1 MNRRPVVYLT
11 PEGYEALKREL
22 EYLTTVR
29 RQEVAQRLHNALEEG
44 ELIENAELEEARRE
58 QSFVEGR
65 ILELQEKLRN
75 AEIIPTE
82 RENTGYVTLGSRVKI
97 REHGAS
103 TEEEYLL
110 VGSEEADPRSGRIS
124 NESPLGRALLGK
136 RVGDRAV
143 VQAPDGDIIFDILEI
158 D

>member
-29 RQEVAQRLHNALEEG
+29 RQEVAQRLHNALKEG

-75 AEIIPTE
+75 AKIIPTE